1 MRTLRLPTL
10 LTIALAL
17 AACGADRVPSGPT
30 TPSSR
35 DAAVGLDAGLDAGA
49 ARPDA
54 SGPAP
59 DASTPAVD
67 AGPSP
72 LCDTYCLES
81 QFHCDG
87 ANSYFATPEACR
99 AYCATL
105 ALGTAG
111 DQTGDTLH
119 CRLYWVDQP
128 SAMDPVTNCPKA
140 APTSPV
146 CD

>member
-1 MRTLRLPTL
+1 MRTLRLSTL
-10 LTIALAL
+10 LTVAVALT
-17 AACGADRVPSGPT
+17 ACGSDRVPSGST

-35 DAAVGLDAGLDAGA
+35 DAAVAVDA
-49 ARPDA
+49 ARTPW
-54 SGPAP
+54 P
-59 DASTPAVD
+59 DASTPALD
-67 AGPSP
+67 AGTSALDASAPSP

>member
-1 MRTLRLPTL
+1 MRTLRLCTL
-10 LTIALAL
+10 VLITALT
-17 AACGADRVPSGPT
+17 ACGSDRVPSGST
-30 TPSSR
+30 TPSTR
-35 DAAVGLDAGLDAGA
+35 DAAVAV
-49 ARPDA
+49 DA
-54 SGPAP
+54 SSSLDGGQPGQ
-59 DASTPAVD
+59 DASAPAVD

-72 LCDTYCLES
+72 LCETYCLES

-87 ANSYFATPEACR
+87 TNSYFATPEACR
-99 AYCATL
+99 AYCVTL
-105 ALGTAG
+105 ALGTVG

>member
-10 LTIALAL
+10 LALAL
-17 AACGADRVPSGPT
+17 AACGADRVPSGPS

-35 DAAVGLDAGLDAGA
+35 DAAVGLDASA

-54 SGPAP
+54 SGPAL
-59 DASTPAVD
+59 DAGTPAVD

-87 ANSYFATPEACR
+87 AHSYFATPEACH

-105 ALGTAG
+105 ALGAAG

>member
-10 LTIALAL
+10 LTVTLAL

-35 DAAVGLDAGLDAGA
+35 DAAVAVDA
-49 ARPDA
+49 ARTPW
-54 SGPAP
+54 P
-59 DASTPAVD
+59 DASTPALD
-67 AGPSP
+67 AGTPALDASAPSP
-72 LCDTYCLES
+72 LCGTYCLES

-87 ANSYFATPEACR
+87 ANSYFATPEACE

-140 APTSPV
+140 APTSSV